1 MVAIMVKTKQYV
13 FSIIVLIELWV
24 KDHIDVYW
32 EMSIIR

>member
-1 MVAIMVKTKQYV
+1 MVAIMVEAKPYV